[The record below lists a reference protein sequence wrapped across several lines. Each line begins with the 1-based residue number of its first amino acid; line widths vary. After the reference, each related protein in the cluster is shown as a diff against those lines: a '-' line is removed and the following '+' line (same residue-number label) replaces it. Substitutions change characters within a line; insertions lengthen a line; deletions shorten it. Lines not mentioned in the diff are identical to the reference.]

1 MKLKIAEE
9 TIKEIEIEIELP
21 FYGSDGITYVRADK
35 EIDGTAIG
43 LICHH
48 FKSIVVSKVEKGRIM
63 DSWLLFPKITKEEF
77 DEKFN
82 EVLKTI
88 QDEFK

>member
-9 TIKEIEIEIELP
+9 TFKEIEIELP
-21 FYGSDGITYVRADK
+21 FYASDGITFVRADK
-35 EIDGTAIG
+35 EIDGTVIG

-48 FKSIVVSKVEKGRIM
+48 FKAIDVSKVEKGRIM
-63 DSWLLFPKITKEEF
+63 NSWLLYPEITKEEF

-88 QDEFK
+88 QDEIK

>member
-1 MKLKIAEE
+1 MNLKIAEE
-9 TIKEIEIEIELP
+9 TFKEIEIELP
-21 FYGSDGITYVRADK
+21 FYGSDGITFVRADK

-48 FKSIVVSKVEKGRIM
+48 FKSIDVAKVEKGRIM
-63 DSWLLFPKITKEEF
+63 NSWLLYPEITKEEF

-88 QDEFK
+88 QDEIK

>member
-9 TIKEIEIEIELP
+9 TFKEIEIELP
-21 FYGSDGITYVRADK
+21 FYASDGITYIRADK
-35 EIDGTAIG
+35 EINGTAIG

-48 FKSIVVSKVEKGRIM
+48 FEAIDVSKIEKGRIM
-63 DSWLLFPKITKEEF
+63 NSWLLYPEITKEEF

-82 EVLKTI
+82 EVLKII
-88 QDEFK
+88 QYEFKY

>member
-9 TIKEIEIEIELP
+9 TFKEIEIELP
-21 FYGSDGITYVRADK
+21 YYASDGITFVRADK
-35 EIDGTAIG
+35 ELDGTAIG

-48 FKSIVVSKVEKGRIM
+48 FKAIDVSKVEKGRIM
-63 DSWLLFPKITKEEF
+63 DSWLLYPKITKEEF

-88 QDEFK
+88 QDEIK

>member
-9 TIKEIEIEIELP
+9 TFKEIEIELP
-21 FYGSDGITYVRADK
+21 YYASDGITFVRADK
-35 EIDGTAIG
+35 ELDGTAIG

-48 FKSIVVSKVEKGRIM
+48 FKAIDVAKAEKGRIF
-63 DSWLLFPKITKEEF
+63 DSWLLYPKITKEEF

-82 EVLKTI
+82 EVLKII
-88 QDEFK
+88 QDEIK

>member
-9 TIKEIEIEIELP
+9 TFKEIEIELP
-21 FYGSDGITYVRADK
+21 FYASDGITFVRADK

-48 FKSIVVSKVEKGRIM
+48 FKSIDVAKVEKGRIM
-63 DSWLLFPKITKEEF
+63 DSWLLYPKITKEEF

-82 EVLKTI
+82 EVLKLI

>member
-9 TIKEIEIEIELP
+9 TFKEIEIELP
-21 FYGSDGITYVRADK
+21 FYASDGITFVRADK

-48 FKSIVVSKVEKGRIM
+48 FKSIDVAKVEKGRIM

-77 DEKFN
+77 DEEFN

>member
-9 TIKEIEIEIELP
+9 TFKEIEIELP
-21 FYGSDGITYVRADK
+21 FYASDGITFVRADK
-35 EIDGTAIG
+35 DIDGTAIG

-48 FKSIVVSKVEKGRIM
+48 FKSIDVSKIEKGRIM
-63 DSWLLFPKITKEEF
+63 NSWLLYPEITKEEF
-77 DEKFN
+77 DKKFN
-82 EVLKTI
+82 ELLKII

>member
-9 TIKEIEIEIELP
+9 TFKEIEIELP
-21 FYGSDGITYVRADK
+21 FYASDGITFVRADK

-48 FKSIVVSKVEKGRIM
+48 FKSIDVAKAEKGRIIN
-63 DSWLLFPKITKEEF
+63 SWLLYPKITKEEF

-82 EVLKTI
+82 EVLKII